1 MRFDVEDRADQGR
14 RFDSRND
21 RGVERDGVG
30 MRDVGMRDVGM
41 RARRRAAM
49 RARRRRNRMVL
60 VSLLAVVL
68 VLVGVDLA
76 RGSDGLLR
84 AGTPAD
90 SAPSASSA
98 SSASSAG
105 EPSSAASSGGAAP
118 TTPTA
123 PEEHA
128 TVGAFPA
135 SGPGTF
141 SYVAGTGKVVGRAGT
156 LRRYR
161 VAVERGSGQDA
172 NAFAGAVDKILA
184 DPQGWTATGTDRFQ
198 RVPEKGQYDFT
209 VYLATAGT
217 SQKMCDAGGLHTDGF
232 NSCRLPGQVIL
243 NLARWLTAVPNY
255 GAGLAEYRAYALN
268 HEVGHQLGLGHEA
281 CPGPGQP
288 APVMQQ
294 QTLSLQGCTAWGW
307 PFRHGSRYRGNPV
320 P

>member
-1 MRFDVEDRADQGR
+1 MRFDVEDRTDQGR

-21 RGVERDGVG
+21 RRVSERSGVGEGDGVG
-30 MRDVGMRDVGM
+30 T
-41 RARRRAAM
+41 RARRRAAI
-49 RARRRRNRMVL
+49 RARRRRNGTVL
-60 VSLLAVVL
+60 VSLLALVL

-90 SAPSASSA
+90 SAPSA
-98 SSASSAG
+98 G
-105 EPSSAASSGGAAP
+105 EPTGTSAAPSGGVQPATPAARDEN
-118 TTPTA
+118 A
-123 PEEHA
+123 P
-128 TVGAFPA
+128 VGDFPA

-141 SYVAGTGKVVGRAGT
+141 GYATGTGKITGGAGL

-161 VAVERGSGQDA
+161 VAVEQGIAQNA
-172 NAFAGAVDKILA
+172 NAFAGTVEKILA
-184 DPQGWTATGTDRFQ
+184 DPQGWSAAGTYRFQ

-217 SQKMCDAGGLHTDGF
+217 SQKMCGAGGLHTDGF
-232 NSCRLPGQVIL
+232 NSCRLHAQVIL

-255 GAGLAEYRAYALN
+255 GAGLAEYQAYALN
-268 HEVGHQLGLGHEA
+268 HEIGHQLGLGHEA

-294 QTLSLQGCTAWGW
+294 QTLGLQGCTAWGW